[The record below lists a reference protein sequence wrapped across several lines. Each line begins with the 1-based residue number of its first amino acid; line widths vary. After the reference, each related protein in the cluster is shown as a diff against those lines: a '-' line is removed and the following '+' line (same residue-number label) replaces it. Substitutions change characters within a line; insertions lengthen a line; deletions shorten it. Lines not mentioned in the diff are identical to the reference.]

1 MRCFVLV
8 ALLALLQACST
19 SPPPTL
25 APSPGPDDPAAPAA
39 DAPYRPVMAGT
50 AYHGLGKT
58 P

>member
-1 MRCFVLV
+1 MRRFLFV
-8 ALLALLQACST
+8 ALVALLQACST

-25 APSPGPDDPAAPAA
+25 APSTGPDDPAAPTA

-50 AYHGLGKT
+50 AYHGLGKA

>member
-1 MRCFVLV
+1 MRCFMFV

-39 DAPYRPVMAGT
+39 NAPYRSVMAGT
-50 AYHGLGKT
+50 AYHGLGKA

>member
-1 MRCFVLV
+1 MRGFMFV
-8 ALLALLQACST
+8 ALLVLLQACST
-19 SPPPTL
+19 SPPPAL

>member
-1 MRCFVLV
+1 MFV

-25 APSPGPDDPAAPAA
+25 TPSPGPDDPVAPAA

-50 AYHGLGKT
+50 AYHGLGRA